1 MAGAAT
7 TNGLI
12 LRCRPAG
19 ERAATLAQSVRHK
32 LRCPDAIVHALISH
46 TFLEDLAMVLCVA
59 AVTTIIFQKIRQPV
73 VVGYLIAGL
82 IVGPHVPIPLFVDP
96 ERIHTLSE
104 LGVILLMFALGLEF
118 SVRKLIRLGPTS
130 GFITALQVGF
140 MIWLGYECA
149 RALGWTPLE
158 SIFTGAL
165 LSISSTT
172 IVAKAYEETPVSEHL
187 RELVFGILLA
197 EDLTAVVELA
207 ILTTLASGASVS
219 APLMM
224 VTIARLILFLAA
236 LVGVGL
242 IVVPPLVRMV
252 VRMGRPETT
261 LVAVVGICFA
271 FAILAEHA
279 GYSVALGAFLAGSLV
294 AESGEAAQIEHLV
307 APLRDIFGAVF
318 FVSVGMMID
327 PALIAH
333 HWPALIVLTAAV
345 IGGKI
350 FGVTFASV
358 LSGVGVKTSIEAGM
372 SLSQIGEFSFIIA
385 GAGLKT
391 GATGEFLYTL
401 AVAVCAITTFL
412 TPYMIRSSVP
422 IAEFVSGRMPRPL
435 KVLEALYDSW
445 LERIRNAGQA
455 ARDANSIGWPIA
467 AIVSSA
473 VLIGAILIVNERDP
487 LDLTSMVA
495 SLEGLS
501 YFSAGLY
508 VDLFALLV
516 CAGPAAAMY
525 FASRRLATALASR
538 ACAELPPSGASAA
551 NALIELLQITILLV
565 AAVPLLAI
573 VQPFMEP
580 VEGVGIIVIT
590 IVLMIVVVTRSA
602 RQMQGQIRNASRL
615 IAAVL
620 RGTRAGA
627 EGESYEVPG
636 IGMITPVSV
645 RPDSDG
651 VGRSLAELDLHANSG
666 AVVVAI
672 GRGDAEVVVAS
683 GEEILRPGDIL
694 ELAGS
699 SAAVA
704 SARRLLEQRQ
714 G

>member
-1 MAGAAT
+1 
-7 TNGLI
+7 
-12 LRCRPAG
+12 
-19 ERAATLAQSVRHK
+19 
-32 LRCPDAIVHALISH
+32 
-46 TFLEDLAMVLCVA
+46 MVLCVA
-59 AVTTIIFQKIRQPV
+59 AITTIIFQKIRQPV

-82 IVGPHVPIPLFVDP
+82 IVGPNVPIPLFADP
-96 ERIHTLSE
+96 DRIHTLSE

-118 SVRKLIRLGPTS
+118 SVRRLIRLGPTS
-130 GFITALQVGF
+130 GFITALQVGI
-140 MIWLGYECA
+140 MIWLGYVCG

-172 IVAKAYEETPVSEHL
+172 IVAKAYAETPVSERL
-187 RELVFGILLA
+187 RELVFGVLLA

-207 ILTTLASGASVS
+207 VLTTLASGASVS
-219 APLMM
+219 ASLMT
-224 VTIARLILFLAA
+224 VTIARLILFLVAF
-236 LVGVGL
+236 VGVGF
-242 IVVPPLVRMV
+242 IVVPPFVRLV

-261 LVAVVGICFA
+261 LVAIVGICFA

-327 PALIAH
+327 PALIAQR
-333 HWPALIVLTAAV
+333 WPALIVLTAAV

-350 FGVTFASV
+350 FGVAFASI
-358 LSGVGVKTSIEAGM
+358 LSGVGAKTSIEAGM
-372 SLSQIGEFSFIIA
+372 SLAQIGEFSFIIA

-391 GATGEFLYTL
+391 GATRDFLYTL
-401 AVAVCAITTFL
+401 AVAVSAITTFL
-412 TPYMIRSSVP
+412 TPYMIRSSIPV
-422 IAEFVSGRMPRPL
+422 AEFVSGRLPRPL

-445 LERIRNAGQA
+445 FERIRNAGQP
-455 ARDANSIGWPIA
+455 ARDANSIGWPTA
-467 AIVSSA
+467 AIVSST
-473 VLIGAILIVNERDP
+473 VLIGAILIVNELDP
-487 LDLTSMVA
+487 LDVTSMVA
-495 SLEGLS
+495 NLEHLS

-508 VDLFALLV
+508 VDLFALLL
-516 CAGPAAAMY
+516 CAAPAAAMY
-525 FASRRLATALASR
+525 FASHRLATALASR
-538 ACAELPPSGASAA
+538 AFAELPPRGASAVK
-551 NALIELLQITILLV
+551 ALIELLQITILLV

-580 VEGVGIIVIT
+580 VEGIGIIVIT
-590 IVLMIVVVTRSA
+590 IALMIVVVTRSA

-615 IAAVL
+615 IATAL

-636 IGMITPVSV
+636 IGMITPVSL
-645 RPDSDG
+645 RQDSDA
-651 VGRSLAELDLHANSG
+651 VGKSLADLDLHTNSG

-672 GRGDAEVVVAS
+672 GRGDAEVVVPTD
-683 GEEILRPGDIL
+683 EEILRPGDIL

-699 SAAVA
+699 SDAVA
-704 SARRLLEQRQ
+704 AARRLLDTPRRAPAQLEASP
-714 G
+714 